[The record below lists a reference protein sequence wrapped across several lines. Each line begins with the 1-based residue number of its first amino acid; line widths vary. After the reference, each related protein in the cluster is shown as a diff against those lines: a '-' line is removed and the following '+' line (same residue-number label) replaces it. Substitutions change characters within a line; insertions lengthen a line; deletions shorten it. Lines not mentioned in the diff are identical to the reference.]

1 MLDEG
6 RSHFLLNQGMSRTLL
21 GTLSVVPFR
30 PSSDFLE
37 GTVMLVASL
46 ALATVFLATALALLA
61 ELFAL
66 PFAFVAVFFVAA
78 VAFSAVFLAAA
89 VAFFAD
95 VFEADFAFV
104 TFAFAAPVT
113 LSAAFA
119 AALIFLATAALTP
132 ASSIFFAPALANFP
146 TVSIFAETSF
156 FAVAAPTPG
165 SAVNASIFEEPFL
178 AAIVSLATPCKVT
191 LFNTSPLIESY
202 HRCIDGSLDEPSQ

>member
-1 MLDEG
+1 MLDEVE
-6 RSHFLLNQGMSRTLL
+6 SHFLLNQGMSRTLR
-21 GTLSVVPFR
+21 GTLRVAPFR

-61 ELFAL
+61 VLFAL
-66 PFAFVAVFFVAA
+66 PFAFVAVFF
-78 VAFSAVFLAAA
+78 
-89 VAFFAD
+89 
-95 VFEADFAFV
+95 
-104 TFAFAAPVT
+104 AAPVT
-113 LSAAFA
+113 LSAALA

-132 ASSIFFAPALANFP
+132 ASSIFFTPALANFP

-191 LFNTSPLIESY
+191 LFNTSPSIESY
-202 HRCIDGSLDEPSQ
+202 HRCIDGSLDEPTE

>member
-1 MLDEG
+1 M
-6 RSHFLLNQGMSRTLL
+6 
-21 GTLSVVPFR
+21 
-30 PSSDFLE
+30 
-37 GTVMLVASL
+37 

-132 ASSIFFAPALANFP
+132 ASSIFFAPALANF
-146 TVSIFAETSF
+146 SN
-156 FAVAAPTPG
+156 G
-165 SAVNASIFEEPFL
+165 VNF
-178 AAIVSLATPCKVT
+178 C
-191 LFNTSPLIESY
+191 
-202 HRCIDGSLDEPSQ
+202 

>member
-6 RSHFLLNQGMSRTLL
+6 RSHFLLNQGMSRTLR
-21 GTLSVVPFR
+21 GTLSVAPFR

-37 GTVMLVASL
+37 GTVMLGASL

-95 VFEADFAFV
+95 VFE
-104 TFAFAAPVT
+104 
-113 LSAAFA
+113 
-119 AALIFLATAALTP
+119 
-132 ASSIFFAPALANFP
+132 
-146 TVSIFAETSF
+146 
-156 FAVAAPTPG
+156 
-165 SAVNASIFEEPFL
+165 
-178 AAIVSLATPCKVT
+178 K
-191 LFNTSPLIESY
+191 
-202 HRCIDGSLDEPSQ
+202 

>member
-1 MLDEG
+1 MLG
-6 RSHFLLNQGMSRTLL
+6 
-21 GTLSVVPFR
+21 
-30 PSSDFLE
+30 
-37 GTVMLVASL
+37 ASL

-113 LSAAFA
+113 LSAVFA

-132 ASSIFFAPALANFP
+132 AASIFFAPALANFP

>member
-6 RSHFLLNQGMSRTLL
+6 RSHFLLNQGMSRTLR
-21 GTLSVVPFR
+21 GTLSVAPFR

-66 PFAFVAVFFVAA
+66 PFAFV
-78 VAFSAVFLAAA
+78 AVFLAAA

-178 AAIVSLATPCKVT
+178 VAIVSLATPCKVT